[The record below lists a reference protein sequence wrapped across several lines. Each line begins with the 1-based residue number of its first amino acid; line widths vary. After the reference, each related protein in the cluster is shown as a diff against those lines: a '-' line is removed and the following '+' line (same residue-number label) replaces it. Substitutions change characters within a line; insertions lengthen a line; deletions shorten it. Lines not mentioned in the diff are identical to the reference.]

1 MKYIRTYES
10 YTNSLDNQE
19 LRYINY
25 ILGTGVNEQLNEG
38 LIDKLKNV
46 GRKGALTAAMLT
58 TLLSNPTFAKEYNAL
73 DKNQKDSIEQMV
85 TTNKGNEDANEVNI
99 SSSFQSGRYEISKEQ
114 RKIILDKLE
123 KLVNYANQH
132 KSKKY
137 IVSIIASESLVPNKD
152 YKTGEVLPTLE
163 LSKRRAAQIK
173 PIVEEFL
180 KSHNTPNIKLVVKAI
195 KGDTP
200 WDANK
205 GKDSKE
211 YTKDQYVKV
220 LIDVD
225 QTKTP
230 ETICDIIGDADS
242 GKEGNDKNHY
252 VSYTKTVDV
261 SNQYGA
267 GNIILKPGGIP
278 DRVIVY
284 ADGKIIGDTGF
295 FADQKHFAT
304 REFKFIPRCIL
315 HLTKLYNE
323 SKKNTDIIG
332 STEMNSL
339 NIVKVNSLEELM
351 ALMVKDTTD
360 NKSAQE
366 WAKNN
371 NPDVGPAIREMIG
384 MFNRGQREFVKYD
397 IGSKKIAYKLE
408 GNTQDVKIVVISPIP
423 QTQFSIS
430 VSCSEGISK

>member
-1 MKYIRTYES
+1 M
-10 YTNSLDNQE
+10 NSLDNKEQK
-19 LRYINY
+19 YINY
-25 ILGTGVNEQLNEG
+25 ILNTNEQLNEG

-58 TLLSNPTFAKEYNAL
+58 TLLSNPTFAKEYNSL
-73 DKNQKDSIEQMV
+73 DKGEKASIEQMI
-85 TTNKGNEDANEVNI
+85 NKGNEDVNEVNI
-99 SSSFQSGRYEISKEQ
+99 SSSFQSGRYEINKEQ
-114 RKIILDKLE
+114 RNIILSKLE
-123 KLVNYANQH
+123 KLVNYANEH

-137 IVSIIASESLVPNKD
+137 IISIIASESLVPNKD

-163 LSKRRAAQIK
+163 LSKRRASQIK
-173 PIVEEFL
+173 PIVQDFL
-180 KSHNTPNIKLVVKAI
+180 KNHNTPNIKLVVKAV

-200 WDANK
+200 WDQNK

-211 YTKDQYVKV
+211 YTKDQYVKI

-225 QTKTP
+225 QSKTP

-242 GKEGNDKNHY
+242 GKEGSDKNQY

-261 SNQYGA
+261 SNQYGS

-284 ADGKIIGDTGF
+284 ADGKIIGDSGF

-304 REFKFIPRCIL
+304 PEFKFVPRCIL
-315 HLTKLYNE
+315 HLTKLYNQ
-323 SKKNTDIIG
+323 SKKNSDIIAN
-332 STEMNSL
+332 TELSSL
-339 NIVKVNSLEELM
+339 NIVKISSIEELM
-351 ALMVKDTTD
+351 TLILKDTT
-360 NKSAQE
+360 NGKSAHE

-371 NPDVGPAIREMIG
+371 NPDVGPAIKEMIG
-384 MFNRGQREFVKYD
+384 MFNRGQREFVTYD
-397 IGSKKIAYKLE
+397 LIAKKIPYKIE
-408 GNTQDVKIVVISPIP
+408 GSIQNIKIVVISPIP